1 MDDLTNWLSF
11 PLCPQSYLFLF
22 PLLLFLCRQLKRACG
37 RDERRDEKREEKKEK
52 RKRKREEKRRL
63 VFLRLLSLLSLAPR
77 HTLATQQ
84 RPSHTTHSHT
94 GYTLLYTHSN
104 LVSRFSCFRFVS
116 QVLE

>member
-11 PLCPQSYLFLF
+11 PLCLQSYLFLF

-37 RDERRDEKREEKKEK
+37 RDERRDEKREEKK
-52 RKRKREEKRRL
+52 REEKEEKRGQKKTGI
-63 VFLRLLSLLSLAPR
+63 SSLAFPFI
-77 HTLATQQ
+77 TGAA
-84 RPSHTTHSHT
+84 SHTGYTTTPITHYTHT
-94 GYTLLYTHSN
+94 GYTLLYIHSN